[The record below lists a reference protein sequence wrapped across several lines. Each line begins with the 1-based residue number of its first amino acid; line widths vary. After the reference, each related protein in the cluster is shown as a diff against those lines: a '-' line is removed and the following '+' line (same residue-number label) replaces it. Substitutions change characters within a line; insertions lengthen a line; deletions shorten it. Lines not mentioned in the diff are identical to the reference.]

1 MQESGCSASWRWV
14 IDDPSTSNWP
24 RACGV
29 LQSRNLRAGSID
41 TPEPFTD
48 DGRGMIGRDA
58 DVVVVGAGIV
68 GCATAYSLARRGV
81 RVVVVERASVAGEQS
96 RKNWGFVRQ
105 QGRDPLEVPLVMEAN
120 RIWRGLEHELDADIE
135 WIQGGNLALAADGAR
150 MARFEAW
157 LPVAREFG
165 LETRLLR
172 GDDLKRVVPGLGGSW
187 VGGMH
192 TPGDGHADPEKTTD
206 AFAKAARAHGAT
218 IHFDC
223 AVQGVTTSA
232 GAVSGVATERGEIR
246 AASVVC
252 AAGAWSSRLT
262 RTLGIDLPQR
272 WVRGTVARTTPAP
285 AVTPCAVW
293 GPGVAF
299 RQRRDG
305 SFNIAAGGAL
315 DHDVT
320 LDSLRQVRFF
330 LPNYWKNK
338 ALFRFHVGRPLLRSL
353 RAVLPGSEAR
363 RRPLVWDRGV
373 DPAPNPAKVQR
384 SLAELQRVLPSLPP
398 LAVARSWAGY
408 IDATPDLVPVL
419 GEVPGLRGLVLATGF
434 SGHGFAMGP
443 IAGRL
448 VSELIVDGKT
458 SLDISG
464 FRYSR
469 FAEGAIATPRSV
481 L

>member
-1 MQESGCSASWRWV
+1 M
-14 IDDPSTSNWP
+14 
-24 RACGV
+24 
-29 LQSRNLRAGSID
+29 SI
-41 TPEPFTD
+41 E
-48 DGRGMIGRDA
+48 RDA

-68 GCATAYSLARRGV
+68 GCATAYFLARRGA
-81 RVVVVERASVAGEQS
+81 RVVVVERGTVPGEQS

-105 QGRDPLEVPLVMEAN
+105 QGRDPSEMPLVMEAN
-120 RIWRGLEHELDADIE
+120 RMWRGLARELGADIE
-135 WIQGGNLALAADGAR
+135 WVQGGNLALAADETR

-165 LETRLLR
+165 IETRLLR
-172 GDDLKRVVPGLGGSW
+172 ARDLTAVVPGLGGAW

-206 AFAKAARAHGAT
+206 AFARAARAHGAVL
-218 IHFDC
+218 HLSC
-223 AVQGVTTSA
+223 AVQGVSTRA
-232 GAVSGVATERGEIR
+232 GAVSGVVTERGDVR
-246 AASVVC
+246 ASWVVC

-262 RTLGIDLPQR
+262 RTLGLSLPQR

-285 AVTPCAVW
+285 PMTACAVW

-305 SFNIAAGGAL
+305 AFNIAAGGAL
-315 DHDVT
+315 DHDIT
-320 LDSLRQVRFF
+320 LDSVRQLRFF
-330 LPNYWKNK
+330 LPNAWKNK
-338 ALFRFHVGRPLLRSL
+338 AMFRFHVGRPLLASL
-353 RAVLPGSEAR
+353 VATLPGSSAR

-373 DPAPNPAKVQR
+373 EPAPNPAKVRR
-384 SLAELQRVLPSLPP
+384 SLAELQRVLPALPP
-398 LAVARSWAGY
+398 LGIARTWAGY

-419 GEVPGLRGLVLATGF
+419 GEVQRIRGFVLATGF

-448 VSELIVDGKT
+448 VSELILDGKP
-458 SLDISG
+458 SLDLAA
-464 FRYSR
+464 FRFSR
-469 FAEGAIATPRSV
+469 FADGAIGRPRNE

>member
-1 MQESGCSASWRWV
+1 
-14 IDDPSTSNWP
+14 
-24 RACGV
+24 
-29 LQSRNLRAGSID
+29 
-41 TPEPFTD
+41 
-48 DGRGMIGRDA
+48 MIEREA
-58 DVVVVGAGIV
+58 DVVVIGAGIV
-68 GCATAYSLARRGV
+68 GSATAYYLARRGA
-81 RVVVVERASVAGEQS
+81 RVAVVERAAVAGEQS

-105 QGRDPLEVPLVMEAN
+105 QGRDPLEMPLVMEAN
-120 RIWRGLEHELDADIE
+120 RIWRGLERELDADVE
-135 WIQGGNLALAADGAR
+135 WTQGGNLALAIDEAR

-172 GDDLKRVVPGLGGSW
+172 GRDLAAVVPGLGGSW

-206 AFAKAARAHGAT
+206 AFARAARAHGAE
-218 IHFDC
+218 IHLNC
-223 AVQGVTTSA
+223 AVQGVVTRA
-232 GAVSGVATERGEIR
+232 GAVSGVVTERGEIR
-246 AASVVC
+246 ASTIVC
-252 AAGAWSSRLT
+252 AAGAWSWRLC
-262 RTLGIDLPQR
+262 RTLGLALPQR
-272 WVRGTVARTTPAP
+272 WVRGTVARTTVAP
-285 AVTPCAVW
+285 PVTACAVW

-330 LPNYWKNK
+330 LPSFWKNK
-338 ALFRFHVGRPLLRSL
+338 AMFRFHVGRPLLRSL
-353 RAVLPGSEAR
+353 GAALPGSAAR
-363 RRPLVWDRGV
+363 RRPLVWDRAV
-373 DPAPNPAKVQR
+373 EPVANPVKVSR
-384 SLAELQRVLPSLPP
+384 SLAELHRTLPGLPR
-398 LAVARSWAGY
+398 LDVTRSWAGY

-419 GEVPGLRGLVLATGF
+419 GEVSGLRGFVLATGF

-443 IAGRL
+443 VAGRL

-464 FRYSR
+464 FRFSR
-469 FAEGAIATPRSV
+469 FAEGAIGKPRSV